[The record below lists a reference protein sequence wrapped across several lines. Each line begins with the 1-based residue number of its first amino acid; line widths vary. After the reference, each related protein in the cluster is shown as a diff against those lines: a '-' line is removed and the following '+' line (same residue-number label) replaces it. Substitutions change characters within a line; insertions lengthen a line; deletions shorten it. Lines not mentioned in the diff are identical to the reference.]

1 MRLTLVHG
9 FFCRSRR
16 WPLLA
21 LLALA
26 SSVSALGQAQTP
38 APQNQPPPQAAQPDL
53 INPDRPGIAD
63 GSAVIGPR
71 RFQIETA
78 YQNEFR
84 KDAGNTERRIFVP
97 TLLRFGVSSQ
107 WEARIESNTYT
118 FACVTSPGVGAMK
131 TVGMSPL
138 SFGFKYHFQ
147 DQTAVRKR
155 ASLGTIFRLFPASGS
170 SDFRA
175 DHMTGDLRLAADWD
189 FTPNLSLNPNIGGAV
204 YEDGQ
209 GHAFTAGLFA
219 LTLNYF
225 NRARTINP
233 FVDMGFQGPE
243 ERYGKSSLTFDAGV
257 AFIIGHNI
265 QLDLSA
271 GTGTLG
277 RTPPHPFIAAG
288 ISARFSHL

>member
-1 MRLTLVHG
+1 MRLFSFSG
-9 FFCRSRR
+9 FVLRR
-16 WPLLA
+16 GFVGAAA
-21 LLALA
+21 LLTLTSGIA
-26 SSVSALGQAQTP
+26 ALGQAQKP
-38 APQNQPPPQAAQPDL
+38 ASQSPPQPEAQPDL

-63 GSAVIGPR
+63 GSTVIGPR
-71 RFQIETA
+71 RFQIETG

-84 KDAGNTERRIFVP
+84 KDAGGTTRNIFVP

-118 FACVTSPGVGAMK
+118 FARVTSPGASP
-131 TVGMSPL
+131 TETAGMSPFSL
-138 SFGFKYHFQ
+138 GVKYHFQ
-147 DQTAVRKR
+147 DQTAVGKR

-170 SDFRA
+170 SDFRTA
-175 DHMTGDLRLAADWD
+175 HTMGDLRLAADWD
-189 FTPNLSLNPNIGGAV
+189 FTPNLSLNPNVGVGI

-209 GHAFTAGLFA
+209 GRVFTTGLFA

-225 NRARTINP
+225 NRARTVNP
-233 FVDMGFQGPE
+233 FIDMGFQAPE
-243 ERYGKSSLTFDAGV
+243 ERNGRSSLTFDAGIAV
-257 AFIIGHNI
+257 ILGQNV

-288 ISARFSHL
+288 LSIRFSQR